1 MAGNNQ
7 SNAPQNL
14 ETGTIFGR
22 EGFGGATV
30 RYIAE
35 RLAAG
40 QPRGGQTV
48 GYFELSGGGLQEPS
62 RISPEDAR
70 TYIKQNKL
78 YSLNTNT
85 NYLPNL
91 EPAPKNTRNAV
102 TTTAQTSTNNNTPTA
117 AAAETPNL
125 EFKKADSQENLGA
138 SVFGSTGF
146 ESTRQTN
153 ASFDINKFRSEVT
166 YNDSVLPTHSFLA
179 VFSPFKDVITGPIEQ
194 NTREMNEEKP
204 ATLSLSQKVTLRCDN
219 VVLPN
224 IGLLQEQ
231 NIRRYGYG
239 TVENVAYG
247 VNSGDITMQFIVD
260 SKSDVL
266 FFFEDWFDKIVN
278 RDSKGGAD
286 MRSNSSV
293 TGYAPY
299 EVGFKD
305 NYACPSIN
313 IFVYDRSNRNIFE
326 YDIYDAYPVNLQSI
340 NLSWADENSM
350 MKLNVTF
357 AFTDFKINRPRK
369 TKSLEESDRLRQEYN
384 LQFEENIARQD
395 EEFRSNLL
403 YSTERLVEVLPGITF
418 GQDTLPLVISP
429 NVTTP
434 TSTPAAQLANAALAT
449 TVKDPSGAVVVPPT

>member
-1 MAGNNQ
+1 MSTNEETPFNPINAGR
-7 SNAPQNL
+7 S
-14 ETGTIFGR
+14 
-22 EGFGGATV
+22 
-30 RYIAE
+30 
-35 RLAAG
+35 
-40 QPRGGQTV
+40 
-48 GYFELSGGGLQEPS
+48 SGGGIVVPWLRRTFRPLD
-62 RISPEDAR
+62 DAFFNDSVKNGR
-70 TYIKQNKL
+70 GGGAALADSAAAESTRRFDAELANRA
-78 YSLNTNT
+78 TPT
-85 NYLPNL
+85 AA
-91 EPAPKNTRNAV
+91 PAPAV
-102 TTTAQTSTNNNTPTA
+102 TTATNTARTTNPTA

-125 EFKKADSQENLGA
+125 EFERSASQENLGA
-138 SVFGSTGF
+138 SVFGATNF

-194 NTREMNEEKP
+194 TTQEMREEKP

-247 VNSGDITMQFIVD
+247 VNSGDVTMQFIVD

-286 MRSNSSV
+286 MRSVN
-293 TGYAPY
+293 GKNFAPY

-350 MKLNVTF
+350 MKLSVTF

-369 TKSLEESDRLRQEYN
+369 TKSQEYFDQLKQEGRKELEERISR
-384 LQFEENIARQD
+384 AD
-395 EEFRSNLL
+395 EEYLANLNS
-403 YSTERLVEVLPGITF
+403 STERLVDVLPGITF
-418 GQDTLPLVISP
+418 GQDILPYVPVSTI
-429 NVTTP
+429 TTP
-434 TSTPAAQLANAALAT
+434 TSTPAAPLTNAALAT
-449 TVKDPSGAVVVPPT
+449 TVKDTSGTVVAPPT